1 MACEVRVYELYIDG
15 SEHTPT
21 LKEWQSLLREYC
33 DYISLFETDIRCCDY
48 HYELKALCYA
58 DSGIWKFTGELAGII
73 SIKAPEETFKFTNA
87 EDLATVINSHSGLT
101 DSFIKYDRTY
111 KEEIER

>member
-1 MACEVRVYELYIDG
+1 MACEVRVYKLYIDG

-48 HYELKALCYA
+48 HYELNTL
-58 DSGIWKFTGELAGII
+58 WNVTGELVGFIF
-73 SIKAPEETFKFTNA
+73 IKAPEESFKFTNA
-87 EDLATVINSHSGLT
+87 EDLATVIDLHSGLT

-111 KEEIER
+111 KEEIENDAT